1 MSIIHSHDESQGGVL
16 APGPQ
21 EGDDVPRARR
31 AADLKKLS
39 DDTADFFCN
48 AVGTTFG
55 PLANVSVEMRA
66 APAGVMGGEGEL

>member
-1 MSIIHSHDESQGGVL
+1 MMSLSVVCSRLDLRKATIFHADGAH
-16 APGPQ
+16 
-21 EGDDVPRARR
+21 
-31 AADLKKLS
+31 ADLKKLS

-55 PLANVSVEMRA
+55 PLANVSVETRA